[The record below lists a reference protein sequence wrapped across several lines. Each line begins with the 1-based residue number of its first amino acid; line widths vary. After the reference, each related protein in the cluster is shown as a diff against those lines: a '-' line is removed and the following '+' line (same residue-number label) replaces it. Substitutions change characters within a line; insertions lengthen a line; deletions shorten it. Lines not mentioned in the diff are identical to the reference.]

1 MVSRAADYALRATLA
16 LAGRPQGIRMS
27 LGELAEE
34 TDVPF
39 AFLYKVLRTL
49 VQKGLLVAH
58 RGKSGGYELAALAR
72 RRTVLDVVDAL
83 DGLPVLNACLSSG
96 GCHRS
101 VSCPAHPIWSLAQ
114 QRMREVL
121 AGATLND
128 LVRGTAPDLPVPTGP
143 AGRAGHRLVPVS
155 EIRERLPRA
164 GARVCVRLRRDER
177 LPAQPR
183 GRDLPVLAGPRGDG
197 RQRGARRS

>member
-16 LAGRPQGIRMS
+16 LAGRPPGTRMS
-27 LGELAEE
+27 LSELAEE

-58 RGKSGGYELAALAR
+58 RGKSGGYELASAAR
-72 RRTVLDVVDAL
+72 RRTVLDVIDAL
-83 DGLPVLNACLSSG
+83 DGLPLLNVCLASG

-101 VSCPAHPIWSLAQ
+101 VSCPAHPVWSLAQ

-121 AGATLND
+121 ASASLHDLARGA
-128 LVRGTAPDLPVPTGP
+128 APEPSAPAARPPHRMLPLPE
-143 AGRAGHRLVPVS
+143 S
-155 EIRERLPRA
+155 RERLPRA
-164 GARVCVRLRRDER
+164 GGRASVRSRRDER